1 MATQV
6 HPARGMRDFLPV
18 EKRRRERV
26 LRVIRD
32 AYEDHGFEEIET
44 PVVEDAAR
52 LHAGLGGDNEKLA
65 FAVMRRGLSLDDLRA
80 AEAPLEL
87 RHLLADRRRRHAQPA
102 GGSGETACLDG
113 FQKTVESVK
122 LEHDCVLLVETD
134 SIDYGL
140 VRSNAAS

>member
-1 MATQV
+1 MRPRRRVRIACARMVPMANQV

-44 PVVEDAAR
+44 PVVEDASR

-65 FAVMRRGLSLDDLRA
+65 FAVMRRGLTVDDLRA
-80 AEAPLEL
+80 AEAPLA
-87 RHLLADRRRRHAQPA
+87 LAT
-102 GGSGETACLDG
+102 SGC
-113 FQKTVESVK
+113 
-122 LEHDCVLLVETD
+122 
-134 SIDYGL
+134 
-140 VRSNAAS
+140 AST